1 MKMLILGVGFLA
13 QYLIPCYERMLGD
26 DLSDRV
32 IGIKATARNLEAV
45 RARCPFPVQIQGARE
60 ALDAF
65 HPDLI
70 LIGVRPQQVAELVRD
85 TLKPYFDALR
95 QRGEPLPLIYSLA
108 PDPTV
113 DYYWDALGGGV
124 RAAYQFPN
132 VVREVAGVDIS
143 QVGVSF
149 VTFDRRAKWSPEDR
163 EAALRFLEPTG
174 KVYELEAAQASPFLA
189 IQPTSHLMFS
199 MIYLV
204 EDVLAANG
212 RQISASALASAVRE
226 ALRPRLSEACADLI
240 PYDAEGMEDFLRDV
254 LHRLA
259 FAWCDGLMDFVR
271 SEGLPEA
278 AGMRNICG
286 SVASYCMQ
294 AQAESRETV
303 ELATADHATPGGYLE
318 LALRKFDELG
328 AADLKRAMN
337 DFLNGRAVEDFDARI
352 RRMAFNIIHAVSE
365 HGKALGGVKK
375 A

>member
-13 QYLIPCYERMLGD
+13 QFLIPCYERMLGD
-26 DLSDRV
+26 DLSDKV
-32 IGIKATARNLEAV
+32 IGIKATDRNLEAV
-45 RARCPFPVQIQGARE
+45 RARCPFPVQVKGARE

-70 LIGVRPQQVAELVRD
+70 LIGVRPQQVVALVQD

-95 QRGEPLPLIYSLA
+95 QRGEPLPIIYSLA

-132 VVREVAGVDIS
+132 VVREVAGVDVS
-143 QVGVSF
+143 RVGVSF
-149 VTFDRRAKWSPEDR
+149 VTFDARAEWSPEDR

-174 KVYELEAAQASPFLA
+174 EVFELEAAQASPFLA
-189 IQPTSHLMFS
+189 VQPTSHLIFS
-199 MIYLV
+199 MIYLIQ
-204 EDVLAANG
+204 DAMAAHG
-212 RQISASALASAVRE
+212 RQISAAALASAICAE
-226 ALRPRLSEACADLI
+226 LRPHLPEACADLI
-240 PYDAEGMEDFLRDV
+240 PCDSEGVEGSLRDV
-254 LHRLA
+254 LRRLTL
-259 FAWCDGLMDFVR
+259 AWCDGLMDFVR

-286 SVASYCMQ
+286 TLASYCMQ
-294 AQAESRETV
+294 AQMESREAV
-303 ELATADHATPGGYLE
+303 ERTTADHATPGGYLE
-318 LALRKFDELG
+318 LALRRFDEFG
-328 AADLKRAMN
+328 AADLSRAMD
-337 DFLNGRAVEDFDARI
+337 DFLSGRAPADFEARI
-352 RRMAFNIIHAVSE
+352 RRMAFDIIRAVSE